1 MVTINR
7 TQRVP
12 ANQYMAAIVIE
23 NSSPI
28 DVVFHGIGN
37 QIKLSIPVNR
47 TNVVLNIPKSESILT
62 PKVNVITGI
71 NFSLIQKHYRA
82 TPNLKRNL
90 AIKSSKINVSLPH
103 FINDTHP

>member
-1 MVTINR
+1 MVTINK
-7 TQRVP
+7 TQKVP

-28 DVVFHGIGN
+28 DVIFHGIGN
-37 QIKLSIPVNR
+37 QIKLYIPVNR

-62 PKVNVITGI
+62 PKVSVVTGI
-71 NFSLIQKHYRA
+71 GFSLIQKQYQTMPRLNKKLYSKL
-82 TPNLKRNL
+82 PQINL
-90 AIKSSKINVSLPH
+90 SLPY